1 MSKLAISGIGASNYR
16 STEYMMK
23 GCFPKTIDVQDLP
36 YRRPQWAEIDILSGA
51 GECQLSTI
59 GERKPTIPFRPH
71 NSFMM
76 MMMGMP

>member
-1 MSKLAISGIGASNYR
+1 MQRVAETVSLLH
-16 STEYMMK
+16 T
-23 GCFPKTIDVQDLP
+23 
-36 YRRPQWAEIDILSGA
+36 RRPEFQSGRFGLGPVICCIWHQCLLRAEIDILSGA